1 MSRSGNYLML
11 TQELEKMKQ
20 EGQPVSIRELSRRT
34 GLSRNTITKY
44 LKDREF

>member
-20 EGQPVSIRELSRRT
+20 GGQADTEMQKRIVTYKMKHLSY
-34 GLSRNTITKY
+34 G
-44 LKDREF
+44 